1 MKWLRWQNLSQ
12 RKDRQT
18 HNLFNYIK
26 EDLVLKKL
34 SLFLILLVFA
44 VPSAFA
50 EVYVDNDQKYL
61 GDDGTIHIVGEIINE
76 SDKPINQVNIIAI
89 FYSDGNSVYQTST
102 ENLTSIIMPG
112 MNGIF
117 DLIVTENI
125 SSVDHYTL
133 DVDYKVTQPKDQV
146 IEITSSELSY
156 GPVNNIAIQ
165 GTVAN
170 NGEITANMIKI
181 IATLYD
187 RDGNVIAV
195 SQARTEPDYLRASDE
210 SFFLIP
216 ILDKTQA
223 NKMVDYSL
231 VAESEEYTAVPE
243 FPLGSGVLL
252 VASLS
257 AYIALTKN
265 PSIVT
270 RSLGYLSNPRWFL
283 SRLRQSSF

>member
-1 MKWLRWQNLSQ
+1 
-12 RKDRQT
+12 
-18 HNLFNYIK
+18 
-26 EDLVLKKL
+26 
-34 SLFLILLVFA
+34 
-44 VPSAFA
+44 
-50 EVYVDNDQKYL
+50 
-61 GDDGTIHIVGEIINE
+61 
-76 SDKPINQVNIIAI
+76 
-89 FYSDGNSVYQTST
+89 
-102 ENLTSIIMPG
+102 MPG

-117 DLIVTENI
+117 DLMITENI
-125 SSVDHYTL
+125 SNVDYYTL

-156 GPVNNIAIQ
+156 GPVDNIAIH

-170 NGEITANMIKI
+170 NGEITANMVKV

-195 SQARTEPDYLRASDE
+195 SETRTEPDYLRANDE

-223 NKMVDYSL
+223 NQMVDYSL

-265 PSIVT
+265 PSVIT
-270 RSLGYLSNPRWFL
+270 RSLGHLSNTRWIL
-283 SRLRQSSF
+283 SRLR

>member
-1 MKWLRWQNLSQ
+1 M
-12 RKDRQT
+12 
-18 HNLFNYIK
+18 
-26 EDLVLKKL
+26 KKL
-34 SLFLILLVFA
+34 SLFLILLAFV
-44 VPSAFA
+44 VPNAFA
-50 EVYVDNDQKYL
+50 EVYVDNDHKYL

-76 SDKPINQVNIIAI
+76 SDKPINQVNVIAI

-102 ENLTSIIMPG
+102 ENLTSMIMPG

-117 DLIVTENI
+117 DLMVTENI
-125 SSVDHYTL
+125 SNVDYYTL

-156 GPVNNIAIQ
+156 GPVDNIAIQ

-170 NGEITANMIKI
+170 NGEITANMVKI

-223 NKMVDYSL
+223 SKMVDYSL

>member
-1 MKWLRWQNLSQ
+1 MKWLHWQNLSWH
-12 RKDRQT
+12 KGRQT
-18 HNLFNYIK
+18 HNLLNYIK

-34 SLFLILLVFA
+34 SLFLILLAFT
-44 VPSAFA
+44 VPNAFA

-76 SDKPINQVNIIAI
+76 SDKPINQVNVIAI

-102 ENLTSIIMPG
+102 ENLTSMIMPG
-112 MNGIF
+112 MNGVF
-117 DLIVTENI
+117 DLMVTENI
-125 SSVDHYTL
+125 SNVDYYTL

-156 GPVNNIAIQ
+156 GPVDNIAIQ

-187 RDGNVIAV
+187 RDGNVITV

-223 NKMVDYSL
+223 SKMVDYSL
-231 VAESEEYTAVPE
+231 IAESEEYTAVPE

-270 RSLGYLSNPRWFL
+270 RSLGYLSNPRWIL
-283 SRLRQSSF
+283 SRLR

>member
-1 MKWLRWQNLSQ
+1 
-12 RKDRQT
+12 
-18 HNLFNYIK
+18 
-26 EDLVLKKL
+26 LKKL
-34 SLFLILLVFA
+34 SLFLILLAFV
-44 VPSAFA
+44 VPNAFA
-50 EVYVDNDQKYL
+50 EVYVDNDHKYL

-76 SDKPINQVNIIAI
+76 SDKPINQVNVIAI

-102 ENLTSIIMPG
+102 ENLTSI
-112 MNGIF
+112 
-117 DLIVTENI
+117 DLMVTENI
-125 SSVDHYTL
+125 SNVDYYTL

-156 GPVNNIAIQ
+156 GPVDNIAIQ

-170 NGEITANMIKI
+170 NGEITANMVKV

-223 NKMVDYSL
+223 SEMVDYSL

-265 PSIVT
+265 PSVIT
-270 RSLGYLSNPRWFL
+270 RSLGHLSNPRWIL
-283 SRLRQSSF
+283 SRLR